1 MGTGTSIVVIAAGAI
16 LRYAV
21 SATTKGVNLHTVGM
35 ILMVVGAI
43 GLVLSLIFWN
53 SWGGVRRRAVID
65 TPAATRHVRDDI
77 V

>member
-53 SWGGVRRRAVID
+53 SWGGVRRRVVID
-65 TPAATRHVRDDI
+65 TPVATRHVRDDI